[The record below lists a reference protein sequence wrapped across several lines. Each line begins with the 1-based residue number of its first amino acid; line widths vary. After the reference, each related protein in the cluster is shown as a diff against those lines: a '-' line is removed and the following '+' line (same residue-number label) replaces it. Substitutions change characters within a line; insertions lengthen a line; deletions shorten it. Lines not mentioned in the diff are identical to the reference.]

1 MKKGAAKSKRT
12 TTDAEVDNI
21 QQLMNYAGAKQLF
34 IGTTL
39 NMSWRLAL
47 TVLIPT
53 IAGVQL
59 DRRFDSA
66 PSLTL
71 TGFFLAVAGA
81 FLVVASSVKE
91 VNELQQSKDRNNKE
105 SKLE

>member
-1 MKKGAAKSKRT
+1 MKKGAAKSKGT
-12 TTDAEVDNI
+12 TTDAEVDDI
-21 QQLMNYAGAKQLF
+21 QQLMNYASAKQLF

-53 IAGVQL
+53 VAGVQL

-71 TGFFLAVAGA
+71 AGFFLAVAGA
-81 FLVVASSVKE
+81 FMVVASTVKE
-91 VNELQQSKDRNNKE
+91 VNELQQAEDKKNKE
-105 SKLE
+105 NSDK